1 MFKAGDSVRRV
12 VVGKSETADRSAEKR
27 RAILEAASEL
37 VTEGGYAALS
47 IRALSERAGVS
58 LGLLYYYFADKHDV
72 FEAMMQD
79 HQGRMTEFLD
89 AFPRDR
95 GLEALLREM
104 VPITQTQWRHVGRMV
119 AVWRAERKSDSQE
132 LRDQRVGAATRQFEA
147 LDRALRETAAAEER
161 TIDDRPELVPF
172 VWSSLMGLADL
183 RTQGWLGDIDDQHLT
198 DMTVGAVL
206 RQLTATD

>member
-1 MFKAGDSVRRV
+1 MERPV
-12 VVGKSETADRSAEKR
+12 EKR
-27 RAILEAASEL
+27 RAILEAASQL

-95 GLEALLREM
+95 GVEPLLREM
-104 VPITQTQWRHVGRMV
+104 IPVTETQWRHVGRMV
-119 AVWRAERKSDSQE
+119 AVWRAERKSDSPQ
-132 LRDQRVGAATRQFEA
+132 LRDQRVAAATRQFDA
-147 LDRALRETAAAEER
+147 LDRALRECAAAEGR

-183 RTQGWLGDIDDQHLT
+183 RTQGWVGEIDDRHLT
-198 DMTVGAVL
+198 DMTIGAVL